1 MWKKHFGLLRL
12 LPALML
18 FVVGPL
24 PAQTETAV
32 ETEVRQVVETEA
44 REAVETGGA
53 VAAEVE
59 TMVETMGATQ
69 ADAAVD
75 GEIAVETETGSVAAA
90 ETETEAVVE
99 PPVQGA
105 SGIEVVAELAQ
116 GPGNI
121 TLTPDGRILVSLH
134 QFFETDMR
142 VAEVMPDGE
151 LKPFPSE
158 SLAVGFQS
166 RLALST
172 VLGIQSDPE
181 GVVWMLDNG
190 MRNGMTPR
198 LVGWNTRSDRLERL
212 ITLAQPVTAPNSFV
226 NDLAVDRTH
235 DTVYIADPAGSANA
249 ALIVVD
255 LKTGTARRVLEGHP
269 SVVPEDIDLV
279 IDDRPVE
286 VRQADGST
294 VRPRIGVNPIALDHE
309 NEWLY
314 FGPMHGT
321 SLYRIRTAHLRDHIV
336 DREGRLAGLVE
347 RHGDKVISDGSS
359 VDQAGNVYITDLAGH
374 AVGVTDPDGAYRVVV
389 SDPRLAWPDA
399 LSFGPDGMLYVVANQ
414 LHRTARLNAGTDETQ
429 PPFLIVRINPLA
441 EGVVGR

>member
-1 MWKKHFGLLRL
+1 MLNKHFGLLRL
-12 LPALML
+12 WPVLLL
-18 FVVGPL
+18 LVVGPL
-24 PAQTETAV
+24 PAETETAV
-32 ETEVRQVVETEA
+32 ETEAGAVVET
-44 REAVETGGA
+44 
-53 VAAEVE
+53 AAGE
-59 TMVETMGATQ
+59 MVESEAGQ
-69 ADAAVD
+69 
-75 GEIAVETETGSVAAA
+75 AVETETGAEAAA
-90 ETETEAVVE
+90 QAEA
-99 PPVQGA
+99 A
-105 SGIEVVAELAQ
+105 RGIEVVAELAQ
-116 GPGNI
+116 GPGNL
-121 TLTPDGRILVSLH
+121 TVTPDGRILVSLH

-151 LKPFPSE
+151 LVPFPSE
-158 SLAVGFQS
+158 SWAVGFQS

-190 MRNGMTPR
+190 MRDGMTPR
-198 LVGWNTRSDRLERL
+198 LVGWDTRSDRLERL
-212 ITLAQPVTAPNSFV
+212 ITLAQPATAPNSFV

-235 DTVYIADPAGSANA
+235 HAVYIADPAGSNNA

-286 VRQADGST
+286 IRQADGST
-294 VRPRIGVNPIALDHE
+294 VRPRIGVNPIALDHD

-321 SLYRIRTAHLRDHIV
+321 SLYRIRTRHLRDHIL
-336 DREGRLAGLVE
+336 DEEGRLAGLVE

-374 AVGVTDPDGAYRVVV
+374 AVGVTDPDGGYRVLV

-399 LSFGPDGMLYVVANQ
+399 LSFGPDGMLYVAANQ

-429 PPFLIVRINPLA
+429 PPFLILRVDPLA